1 MAVGSNLGVVT
12 QRQLV
17 DEGVN
22 VGDTRGTAHP
32 LHVGA
37 LVRNADVTR
46 NGVGEDIPLLHHRAA
61 SPPPARG
68 AVLSNAAVAQQQLQ
82 HRGLPR
88 AARPHDGR
96 HLMRRDC
103 DRHVVQR
110 LGRVRPVVLKRHA
123 PELQVGRIRNLA
135 NPLPVGRLLVL
146 LLLHLRKAFERNL
159 RILRCL
165 NELDEL
171 RQRRI
176 QLSNDVLQSDHH
188 AKRHLALD
196 DGRGRQKRDYDI
208 LCLVDERASYLLC
221 LPQHEPLNRDLKQ
234 PCLDTFPLPALLL
247 LAVVELDFLH
257 AVDELHDVALV
268 GRSLLEAHIVQ
279 FATPTQKEQNPT
291 DVEDAA
297 QQEDSENR

>member
-1 MAVGSNLGVVT
+1 
-12 QRQLV
+12 
-17 DEGVN
+17 
-22 VGDTRGTAHP
+22 
-32 LHVGA
+32 
-37 LVRNADVTR
+37 
-46 NGVGEDIPLLHHRAA
+46 
-61 SPPPARG
+61 
-68 AVLSNAAVAQQQLQ
+68 
-82 HRGLPR
+82 
-88 AARPHDGR
+88 
-96 HLMRRDC
+96 MRRDC

-110 LGRVRPVVLKRHA
+110 LGRVRPVVLERHT

-159 RILRCL
+159 CILRRL

-188 AKRHLALD
+188 AERHLALD

-291 DVEDAA
+291 DIEGAA